1 MLNRRRKS
9 MRKNGLPLAAAA
21 FALAL
26 LVDPPAHA
34 APLSLGECI
43 DLAARK
49 NLGYLS
55 DLRDFEATREQLRQ
69 ARAQFGLGIDASF
82 DLPTYTE
89 SRRLQDNIA
98 LIQRV
103 REENTD
109 MVYGGRTTLSQRV
122 PHVGRFSVTASGSR
136 NDFSSN
142 RRMDRREFVGDLQV
156 EYTRD
161 LLFTPAAEIQ
171 LQQAQLG
178 LSISRSNL
186 YRRELQLEEQVTNSF
201 YDLVQ
206 AIRELE
212 IQKQRL
218 EQSTAALDLALRKF
232 EIGLIAEVEALH
244 LRVEKLRAEAEFTRA
259 QTQIESQRD
268 RLREILG
275 MEMDEPLEVLTAVDH
290 QVVPIAEGQAV
301 EIGLGR
307 RSDLRQAEW
316 SRRSSELSLRDLEQ
330 QLGPT
335 AQLNTRLTLLGRG
348 PEASDVS
355 STFER
360 SLVSARIRME
370 LPLVDG
376 GERRA
381 RVRRAEIDL
390 EKSQL
395 NQESVERRIV
405 REIRDAVR
413 TVSEAERQI
422 ELGREELEVAERT
435 YDVERSRFELGLAD
449 SQELLQAQ
457 TALTQARLDGLR
469 EAIDYQRA
477 LAGLRVA
484 TMADLAELSEP
495 GE

>member
-1 MLNRRRKS
+1 MPNSRRNPVWKNR
-9 MRKNGLPLAAAA
+9 LALAAAV

-26 LVDPPAHA
+26 LAARSSPAT
-34 APLSLGECI
+34 PLSLRECI
-43 DLAARK
+43 DLAARQ
-49 NLGYLS
+49 NLGYLG
-55 DLRDFEATREQLRQ
+55 DLRDVEASREQLRQ
-69 ARAQFGLGIDASF
+69 ARSEFGLGIDASF
-82 DLPTYTE
+82 DLPTYSE
-89 SRRLQDNIA
+89 SRQLQDDIA

-103 REENTD
+103 REENTT
-109 MVYGGRTTLSQRV
+109 MEYQGRTTLAQRV

-142 RRMDRREFVGDLQV
+142 RRVDRREFIGDLQV
-156 EYTRD
+156 AYTRD

-171 LQQAQLG
+171 LQQAEIG
-178 LSISRSNL
+178 LSISQSNL
-186 YRRELQLEEQVTNSF
+186 RRRELQLEEQVTNSF

-212 IQKQRL
+212 IQQQRL

-259 QTQIESQRD
+259 QTQIERQRD

-275 MEMDEPLEVLTAVDH
+275 MEMDDPLQVLTSVDH
-290 QVVPIAEGQAV
+290 ETVPIAEGPAV
-301 EIGLGR
+301 EIGLRR
-307 RSDLRQAEW
+307 RSDLREAEW
-316 SRRSSELSLRDLEQ
+316 ARQSSELSLDDLEQ

-335 AQLNTRLTLLGRG
+335 AQLTTRLTLLGRG
-348 PEASDVS
+348 PDAGDVS

-360 SLVSARIRME
+360 SFVSAGVRME

-390 EKSQL
+390 EKSLL
-395 NQESVERRIV
+395 NRESVERRV
-405 REIRDAVR
+405 AREIRDAVR
-413 TVSEAERQI
+413 NVGEAEQQI
-422 ELGREELEVAERT
+422 ELGREELAVAERT

-469 EAIDYQRA
+469 EAIAYQRA

-484 TMADLAELSEP
+484 TMADLAELRET

>member
-1 MLNRRRKS
+1 MQNRRRKP
-9 MRKNGLPLAAAA
+9 MRKHGLPLSAAA

-26 LVDPPAHA
+26 LAARPAPT
-34 APLSLGECI
+34 APLSLAECI
-43 DLAARK
+43 DLAARQ

-55 DLRDFEATREQLRQ
+55 DLRDVESTREQLRQ
-69 ARAQFGLGIDASF
+69 ARSQFGLDVDASF

-89 SRRLQDNIA
+89 RRELQDNIA

-103 REENTD
+103 REENTN
-109 MVYGGRTTLSQRV
+109 MVYQGQTTLSQRV
-122 PHVGRFSVTASGSR
+122 PHVGMFSATATGQRS
-136 NDFSSN
+136 DFSSN

-156 EYTRD
+156 AYTRD

-171 LQQAQLG
+171 LQQAELG
-178 LSISRSNL
+178 LSISQSNL
-186 YRRELQLEEQVTNSF
+186 HRRELQLEDEVTNSF

-212 IQKQRL
+212 IQQQRL

-232 EIGLIAEVEALH
+232 EIGLIAEVEALR
-244 LRVEKLRAEAEFTRA
+244 LRVEKLRAEAEFTKAKTR
-259 QTQIESQRD
+259 IESQRD
-268 RLREILG
+268 RLREVLG
-275 MEMDEPLEVLTAVDH
+275 MEMDQPLEVLIAVDH
-290 QVVPIAEGQAV
+290 RIIPVAADRALD
-301 EIGLGR
+301 IGLRR

-316 SRRSSELSLRDLEQ
+316 SRRSSELSLKDLEQ

-335 AQLNTRLTLLGRG
+335 AQLTTRLTLLGRG
-348 PEASDVS
+348 RDASDVS

-360 SLVSARIRME
+360 SLVSAGVRME

-381 RVRRAEIDL
+381 RLRRAEIDL
-390 EKSQL
+390 EKSLL
-395 NQESVERRIV
+395 NRESVERGIA

-413 TVSEAERQI
+413 TVAEAKQQI

-469 EAIDYQRA
+469 EAISYQRA

-484 TMADLAELSEP
+484 TMADLPELSPP

>member
-1 MLNRRRKS
+1 MPNSRLNPVW
-9 MRKNGLPLAAAA
+9 KNRLPLAAAA

-26 LVDPPAHA
+26 LAARSAPA
-34 APLSLGECI
+34 APLSLRECI
-43 DLAARK
+43 GLAARQ

-55 DLRDFEATREQLRQ
+55 DLRDVEATREQLRL
-69 ARAQFGLGIDASF
+69 ARSEFGLDVDASF
-82 DLPTYTE
+82 DLPTYSE
-89 SRRLQDNIA
+89 SRQLQDDIA

-103 REENTD
+103 REENTT
-109 MVYGGRTTLSQRV
+109 MEYQGRTTMSQRI
-122 PHVGRFSVTASGSR
+122 PHVGRLSVTASGSR

-142 RRMDRREFVGDLQV
+142 RRVDRREFIGDLQV
-156 EYTRD
+156 AYTRD
-161 LLFTPAAEIQ
+161 LLYTPAAEIQ
-171 LQQAQLG
+171 LQQAEIG
-178 LSISRSNL
+178 LSISQSNL
-186 YRRELQLEEQVTNSF
+186 HRRELQLAEQVTNSF

-212 IQKQRL
+212 IQQQRL

-244 LRVEKLRAEAEFTRA
+244 LRVEKLRAEAEFNRA
-259 QTQIESQRD
+259 RTQIERQRD

-275 MEMDEPLEVLTAVDH
+275 MEMDDPLEVLTSVDH
-290 QVVPIAEGQAV
+290 ETVPIAEGTAV
-301 EIGLGR
+301 EFGLRR
-307 RSDLRQAEW
+307 RSDLREAEW
-316 SRRSSELSLRDLEQ
+316 ARQSSELSLKDLEQ

-335 AQLNTRLTLLGRG
+335 AQLTTRLTLLGRG
-348 PEASDVS
+348 PDASDVS

-360 SLVSARIRME
+360 SFVSAGVRME

-390 EKSQL
+390 EKSLL
-395 NQESVERRIV
+395 NTESVERRIA

-413 TVSEAERQI
+413 NVREAEQQI
-422 ELGREELEVAERT
+422 ELGREELTVAERT

-484 TMADLAELSEP
+484 TMADLAELRKT

>member
-1 MLNRRRKS
+1 MPNSRRNPVWK
-9 MRKNGLPLAAAA
+9 KGLPLAAAV

-26 LVDPPAHA
+26 LAARPSPA
-34 APLSLGECI
+34 APLSLRECI
-43 DLAARK
+43 DLAARQ

-55 DLRDFEATREQLRQ
+55 DLRDVQATREQLRQ
-69 ARAQFGLGIDASF
+69 ARSEFGLVVDASF
-82 DLPTYTE
+82 DLPTYSE
-89 SRRLQDNIA
+89 SRQLQDDIA

-103 REENTD
+103 REENTT
-109 MVYGGRTTLSQRV
+109 MEYQGRTTMSQRV

-142 RRMDRREFVGDLQV
+142 RRVDRREFVGDLQV
-156 EYTRD
+156 AYTRD
-161 LLFTPAAEIQ
+161 LLLTPAAEIQ
-171 LQQAQLG
+171 LQQAEIG
-178 LSISRSNL
+178 LSISQSNL
-186 YRRELQLEEQVTNSF
+186 YRLELQLEEQVTNSF

-212 IQKQRL
+212 IQQQRL

-275 MEMDEPLEVLTAVDH
+275 MELDDPLEVLTSVDH
-290 QVVPIAEGQAV
+290 ETVPIAEGPAV
-301 EIGLGR
+301 EIGLRR
-307 RSDLRQAEW
+307 RSDLREAEW
-316 SRRSSELSLRDLEQ
+316 ARQSSELSLKDLEQ

-335 AQLNTRLTLLGRG
+335 AQLTTRLTLLGRG
-348 PEASDVS
+348 PDAADVS

-360 SLVSARIRME
+360 SFVSAGVRME

-390 EKSQL
+390 EKSL
-395 NQESVERRIV
+395 INTESVERRIA

-413 TVSEAERQI
+413 NVREAEQQI
-422 ELGREELEVAERT
+422 ELGREELAVAERT

-484 TMADLAELSEP
+484 TMADLAEL
-495 GE
+495 GERVE

>member
-1 MLNRRRKS
+1 MPNSRRNPVWK
-9 MRKNGLPLAAAA
+9 KALPLAAAV

-26 LVDPPAHA
+26 PAARSAPA
-34 APLSLGECI
+34 APLSLRECI
-43 DLAARK
+43 DLAARQ

-55 DLRDFEATREQLRQ
+55 DLRDVEATREQLRQ
-69 ARAQFGLGIDASF
+69 ARSEFGLGIDASF
-82 DLPTYTE
+82 DLPTYSE
-89 SRRLQDNIA
+89 SRQLQDDIA

-103 REENTD
+103 REENTT
-109 MVYGGRTTLSQRV
+109 MEYQGRTTMSQRV

-142 RRMDRREFVGDLQV
+142 RRVDRREFIGDLQV
-156 EYTRD
+156 AYTRD

-171 LQQAQLG
+171 LQQAEIG

-186 YRRELQLEEQVTNSF
+186 HRRELQLEEQVTNSF

-206 AIRELE
+206 AVRELE
-212 IQKQRL
+212 IQQQRL

-244 LRVEKLRAEAEFTRA
+244 LRVEKLRAEAEFNRA
-259 QTQIESQRD
+259 RTQIERQRD
-268 RLREILG
+268 RLREMLG
-275 MEMDEPLEVLTAVDH
+275 MEMDDPLEVLTSVDH
-290 QVVPIAEGQAV
+290 ETVPIAEGPAV
-301 EIGLGR
+301 EFGLRR
-307 RSDLRQAEW
+307 RSDLREAEW
-316 SRRSSELSLRDLEQ
+316 ARQSSELSLKDLEQ

-335 AQLNTRLTLLGRG
+335 AQLTTRLTLLGRG
-348 PEASDVS
+348 PDASDVS

-360 SLVSARIRME
+360 SFVSAGVRME

-381 RVRRAEIDL
+381 RVRRAGDRPGEVTAQHGIGRAPD
-390 EKSQL
+390 SARDP
-395 NQESVERRIV
+395 RR
-405 REIRDAVR
+405 RAQRQGGGTADR
-413 TVSEAERQI
+413 TGA
-422 ELGREELEVAERT
+422 EELTVAERT

-484 TMADLAELSEP
+484 TMADLAELRKT

>member
-1 MLNRRRKS
+1 MPNSRRNPVWK
-9 MRKNGLPLAAAA
+9 KALPLAAAV

-26 LVDPPAHA
+26 PAARSAPA
-34 APLSLGECI
+34 APLSLRECI
-43 DLAARK
+43 DLAARQ

-55 DLRDFEATREQLRQ
+55 DLRDVEATREQLRQ
-69 ARAQFGLGIDASF
+69 ARSEFGLGIDASF
-82 DLPTYTE
+82 DLPTYSE
-89 SRRLQDNIA
+89 SRQLQDDIA

-103 REENTD
+103 REENTT
-109 MVYGGRTTLSQRV
+109 MEYQGRTTMSQRV

-142 RRMDRREFVGDLQV
+142 RRVDRREFIGDLQV
-156 EYTRD
+156 AYTRD

-171 LQQAQLG
+171 LQQAEIG

-186 YRRELQLEEQVTNSF
+186 HRRELQLEEQVTNSF

-206 AIRELE
+206 AVRELE
-212 IQKQRL
+212 IQQQRL

-244 LRVEKLRAEAEFTRA
+244 LRVEKLRAEAEFNRA
-259 QTQIESQRD
+259 RTQIERQRD
-268 RLREILG
+268 RLREMLG
-275 MEMDEPLEVLTAVDH
+275 MEMDDPLEVLTSVDH
-290 QVVPIAEGQAV
+290 ETVPIAEGPAV
-301 EIGLGR
+301 EFGLRR
-307 RSDLRQAEW
+307 RSDLREAEW
-316 SRRSSELSLRDLEQ
+316 ARQSSELSLKDLEQ

-335 AQLNTRLTLLGRG
+335 AQLTTRLTLLGRG
-348 PEASDVS
+348 PDASDVS

-360 SLVSARIRME
+360 SFVSAGVRME

-390 EKSQL
+390 EKSLL
-395 NQESVERRIV
+395 NTESVERRIA
-405 REIRDAVR
+405 REVRDAVR
-413 TVSEAERQI
+413 NVREAEQQI
-422 ELGREELEVAERT
+422 ELGREELTVAERT

-484 TMADLAELSEP
+484 TMADLAELRKT